1 MNPIGIIEKYYDPK
15 SELFRILIIHSSQVR
30 DKALDVI
37 GKHPEF
43 AADAQFV
50 SEAAMLHDIGI
61 FLTDAPKIKCFGT
74 HAYVEHG
81 YLGANIVRKEGY
93 EKHALVCE
101 RHTGLGL
108 TVEQIVKQNLPVPHR
123 EMVPL
128 SIEEKIICYADKFFS
143 KSNLKK
149 ELKVKKILK
158 NLKKYDPS
166 HGSLFLEW
174 HEKFK

>member
-15 SELFRILIIHSSQVR
+15 SELYRILIIHSSQVR
-30 DKALDVI
+30 DKALEVLE
-37 GKHPEF
+37 KHPEF
-43 AADAQFV
+43 NADAQFI

-81 YLGANIVRKEGY
+81 YLGADILRKEGY

-108 TVEQIVKQNLPVPHR
+108 TLEQIVKQNLPVPHR
-123 EMVPL
+123 DMIPI

-149 ELKVKKILK
+149 ELKINKIVKKLE
-158 NLKKYDPS
+158 KYDPTQ
-166 HGSLFLEW
+166 GALFLEW
-174 HEKFK
+174 HKQFK